1 MKRVL
6 IASGLVLAAAQ
17 PALALEPEVN
27 LSGTF
32 GLSLSYFN
40 SNPNTPGVVSTTD
53 VDLENNASNFR
64 ISAAAQEGGIRAF
77 MAYERG
83 ASNDQLGLED
93 VREFFGGLSGSLGT
107 LFYGRKSTDYKLAGV
122 RLDPFYDTSVAGF
135 NGGFAREGA
144 SYGLSNL
151 TNGFTPNTIS
161 YRSPVAF
168 GGLSINGAAYIN
180 ENNNVTGTGDDA
192 DYGIG
197 IGYSHSDWL
206 GLDVGVQVLDLNA
219 ASGTLVAG
227 SPGESTAIRAHGSLG
242 EKLWAVGASFES
254 VDVQLEPNPRQYAFA
269 SATYQVSEAWRLALA
284 YGNTKDTPFDG
295 NGVTAGGFH
304 DLTKNLSTYAAVK
317 YVALDNVTD
326 TKNITAAVGV
336 KFVFDTEL

>member
-1 MKRVL
+1 M
-6 IASGLVLAAAQ
+6 ASGLLLAAAQ

-64 ISAAAQEGGIRAF
+64 ISAAAQEAGIRAF

-107 LFYGRKSTDYKLAGV
+107 LIYGRKSTDYKLAGV

-161 YRSPVAF
+161 YRSPVAAGF
-168 GGLSINGAAYIN
+168 SGNVAAYIN

-197 IGYSHSDWL
+197 LSYASSDWL

-219 ASGTLVAG
+219 ASGMLVAG
-227 SPGESTAIRAHGSLG
+227 SPGESTAIRVHGSLG
-242 EKLWAVGASFES
+242 EKLWAVGLSLES
-254 VDVQLEPNPRQYAFA
+254 VDVTTELDPRQYAFA
-269 SATYQVSEAWRLALA
+269 SGSYQISEAWRLALA

-317 YVALDNVTD
+317 YVALDNATD

-336 KFVFDTEL
+336 KFVFDAEL